1 MEEREVLSEGAPR
14 ILDPGGTPMLSEEQ
28 WGAVRSLA
36 GRGMG
41 TKAIARQLG
50 LTPKTVRKYRR
61 QGGRPP
67 YQRACPA
74 QEALERHHGGY
85 LEERVTAVNWCA
97 QVLLQELQARGYTGS
112 YDAVK
117 RWVAPRREAQRCL
130 EEATVRFETGP
141 GRQAQVDWGSTAVA
155 IGGELVR
162 VHLFVMTLGFSRR
175 MFVRAYPNE
184 RLAALVDGHERAFA
198 HFGGRTDEILYDNPR
213 TIVEQRDR
221 AGKHIEWNPHFRDF
235 ADYAGFHPKLCRP
248 YRARTKGKVESGV
261 KYVKRNALIGR
272 SFASFEA
279 LNDWLL
285 EWALTIADRRVHGT
299 THEVPAERF
308 ARETLTVLNGQ
319 VPFRIE
325 RSPQR
330 WVSRDCLVNFEA
342 NRYSVPWRL
351 VGEAVDVAV
360 IGHELH
366 IVHAG
371 ARVARHALC
380 PGKYQLIRD
389 PEHFAGLLRAAAA
402 ATPAS
407 APLLAGRFEL
417 PEVEVRDLSV
427 YEAAAKGGAR

>member
-1 MEEREVLSEGAPR
+1 MEENDVLDEGVSR
-14 ILDPGGTPMLSEEQ
+14 VLDPGGAPMLSEDQ

-50 LTPKTVRKYRR
+50 LDPKTVRKYRR
-61 QGGRPP
+61 QRGRLP
-67 YQRACPA
+67 YRRCCPA
-74 QEALERHHGGY
+74 QEALERDHGAY
-85 LEERVTAVNWCA
+85 LEQRAAAVNWCA
-97 QVLLQELQARGYTGS
+97 QVLLQELQAREYTGS

-130 EEATVRFETGP
+130 EDATVRFETGP
-141 GRQAQVDWGSTAVA
+141 GRQAQADWGSTAVV
-155 IGGELVR
+155 IGGEPVR

-198 HFGGRTDEILYDNPR
+198 HFGGRTEEILYDNPR
-213 TIVEQRDR
+213 TIVEKRDR

-235 ADYAGFHPKLCRP
+235 ADYAGYQPKLCRP
-248 YRARTKGKVESGV
+248 YRPRTKGKVESGV
-261 KYVKRNALIGR
+261 KYVKCNALVGR
-272 SFASFEA
+272 AFDSFEA

-285 EWALTIADRRVHGT
+285 QWVLTIADRRVHGT

-308 ARETLTVLNGQ
+308 ARENLTSLNGA

-330 WVSRDCLVNFEA
+330 WVSRDCLVTFEA

-351 VGEAVDVAV
+351 VGQAVDVAV

-366 IVHAG
+366 IVHSG
-371 ARVARHALC
+371 TRVARHALC
-380 PGKYQLIRD
+380 PGKYQMIRD
-389 PEHFAGLLRAAAA
+389 PEHFAGLLR
-402 ATPAS
+402 TPSTAAS
-407 APLLAGRFEL
+407 APGPLLGGRFAS
-417 PEVEVRDLSV
+417 PEVEVRDLAV
-427 YEAAAKGGAR
+427 YERVAEGGSR